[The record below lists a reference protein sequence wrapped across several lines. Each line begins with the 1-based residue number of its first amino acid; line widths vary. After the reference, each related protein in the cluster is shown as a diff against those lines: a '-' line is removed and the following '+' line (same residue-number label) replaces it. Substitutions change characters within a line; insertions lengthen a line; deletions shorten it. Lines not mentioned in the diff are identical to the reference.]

1 MKKILKLFAS
11 LSMALSL
18 VAVNVHASET
28 VEVKNEQEL
37 LTALENKATDITI
50 TDDIALTNIVDGHN
64 TNVLIE
70 HSVTIHGNGNTVSG
84 SNARAN
90 FRIGVKGEE
99 ETPLTVTF
107 DNITIENS
115 YSSGGRCVETRRGD
129 LTLNIIDS
137 TLTTNKVYGQTLTI
151 GGTYVSKDKPVQLNI
166 TNSAVTAKQHYALL
180 TYNPIE
186 AMISNS
192 TLSGYSAIYFKG
204 EDGSL
209 GSEGS
214 EVIIE
219 NGTITSG
226 SGISNESFGVIVF
239 EDNDILV
246 DIYGSKIEANGA
258 TNSDYNCFKFSYLDC
273 FGPNYDANN
282 PVLVQGNRVYLMSAD
297 IYVSETGA
305 SLANKDTDNLITIY
319 DATSNIDVTEY
330 VHEDSDIVE
339 KDGKYIVC
347 SHGMGDTINVKE
359 PTCTEKGYT
368 GDEICVVC
376 EKVLTKGEEIPTLE
390 HTHVLDET
398 TVVKVTCTTD
408 GYTGDKKCTCG
419 DIIKGEVV
427 KAEGHTYVNGECAC
441 GDKEEVS
448 NEGTEAPATPEP
460 EINTEVEELPVVD
473 TTKPVEEVTVG
484 TEETSKEIINDT
496 VKEIIENIKE
506 DKEVTNVS
514 KEVVDAILEEYVN
527 GNDVD
532 LVTEVVIKPIE
543 EKDVNKD
550 TITLIEKTADG
561 STVVQYL
568 DLSVFVRVVVND
580 EVKATGEVTEL
591 SKPVTFTIA
600 LPKDI
605 ATVKDGYTRTYYVIR
620 EHEGKTEKLEVTVN
634 KDGSLS
640 FTTDKFSTYV
650 LTYVDSKLGGT
661 PNTSDN
667 SYVGMYI
674 VMATLSLA
682 TILVLKKKE
691 EFSK

>member
-18 VAVNVHASET
+18 VAVNVNASET

-50 TDDIALTNIVDGHN
+50 TNDIVLTNIVDGHN

-129 LTLNIIDS
+129 LTLNITDS
-137 TLTTNKVYGQTLTI
+137 TLATNKVYGQTLTI

-166 TNSAVTAKQHYALL
+166 TNSTVTAKQHYAVL
-180 TYNPIE
+180 TYNPIV

-219 NGTITSG
+219 DGTITSG
-226 SGISNESFGVIVF
+226 RGVSNESFGVIVF
-239 EDNDILV
+239 EDNNILV
-246 DIYGSKIEANGA
+246 DIYGSRIEANGA

-273 FGPNYDANN
+273 FGPSYDANN
-282 PVLVQGNRVYLMSAD
+282 PVLVEGNRVNLMSAD
-297 IYVSETGA
+297 VYVSETGA
-305 SLANKDTDNLITIY
+305 KLATEDTENEVIIY
-319 DATSNIDVTEY
+319 DATSNIDVAEY
-330 VHEDSDIVE
+330 AHEDSHVLE
-339 KDGKYIVC
+339 KDGKYIIC
-347 SHGMGDTINVKE
+347 SHEERETINAKDA
-359 PTCTEKGYT
+359 TCTEEGYT
-368 GDEICVVC
+368 GDEVC
-376 EKVLTKGEEIPTLE
+376 AKCGTTVKTGETTTVLE
-390 HTHVLDET
+390 HNHVLDET
-398 TVVKVTCTTD
+398 TVVEVTCTTD

-419 DIIKGEVV
+419 DTIKGEVV
-427 KAEGHTYVNGECAC
+427 KSEGHTYVNGECAC

-460 EINTEVEELPVVD
+460 EINTEVEKLPVVD

-484 TEETSKEIINDT
+484 TTETSKEIINDT

-506 DKEVTNVS
+506 EKEVTNVS
-514 KEVVDAILEEYVN
+514 KEVVDAILEEYEN

-550 TITLIEKTADG
+550 TITLIEKTAEG
-561 STVVQYL
+561 QTVVQYL
-568 DLSVFVRVVVND
+568 DLSVFVSVVVND

-667 SYVGMYI
+667 SFVGMYI
-674 VMATLSLA
+674 LMATLSLA

-691 EFSK
+691 ELSR